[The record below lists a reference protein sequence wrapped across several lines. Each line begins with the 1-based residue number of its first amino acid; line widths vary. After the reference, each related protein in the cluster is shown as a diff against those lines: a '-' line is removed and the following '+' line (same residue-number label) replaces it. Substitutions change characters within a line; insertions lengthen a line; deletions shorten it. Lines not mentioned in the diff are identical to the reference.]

1 MLQILIFMTIAMT
14 ENSIYPGSLKSYYT
28 PADFRAPISAVSSY
42 KKPVIPS
49 AFPVMKIKND
59 LFIVDWQLSDDGN
72 TPAAGGEKLYV

>member
-1 MLQILIFMTIAMT
+1 MLQILTFMTIAMT
-14 ENSIYPGSLKSYYT
+14 ENSIYPVSPKSYYT
-28 PADFRAPISAVSSY
+28 PADYRAPFSAGSTY

-72 TPAAGGEKLYV
+72 TPTVE